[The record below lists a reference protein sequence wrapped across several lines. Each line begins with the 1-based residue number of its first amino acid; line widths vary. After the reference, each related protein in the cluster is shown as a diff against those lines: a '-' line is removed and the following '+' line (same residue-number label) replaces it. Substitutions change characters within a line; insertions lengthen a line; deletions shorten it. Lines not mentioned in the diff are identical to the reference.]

1 MLPLVLAHGAL
12 GWWDEII
19 FLGVI
24 IVFLAIMGYSWVK
37 SRSAALD
44 ADPPSGQPAQPASKN
59 HAAQDRFTLE

>member
-37 SRSAALD
+37 SRSATLD
-44 ADPPSGQPAQPASKN
+44 ADPPSNHPARPASEN
-59 HAAQDRFTLE
+59 HAAEDHFTLE

>member
-1 MLPLVLAHGAL
+1 MMPLVLAHGAL

-37 SRSAALD
+37 SRSATLD
-44 ADPPSGQPAQPASKN
+44 ADPPPSQPAQPASGN
-59 HAAQDRFTLE
+59 HAPEDRFTLE